1 MPPCCQRETDGSS
14 CPEGQTSSVTRKPPF
29 WRCVA
34 NNLAQRVVS
43 PTAEIPSQLTQIPRV
58 TTIISGRT
66 AYYHAARVQA
76 IEMSIPLRKL
86 TSTLLLAVF
95 VAVSAL
101 GEGLHAFPGA
111 SHHHAGQSQCCHHSQ
126 GTPDETGESL
136 SGSHDDCSIC
146 RFLAQSI
153 DLSAPASSADWVPC
167 VILPPIETPTVLQDR
182 CGLFDARAPPTA

>member
-1 MPPCCQRETDGSS
+1 M
-14 CPEGQTSSVTRKPPF
+14 
-29 WRCVA
+29 
-34 NNLAQRVVS
+34 AQRVVS

-58 TTIISGRT
+58 KTIISGQT

-76 IEMSIPLRKL
+76 VEMSIPFRKL

-101 GEGLHAFPGA
+101 GEGLHAIPGA
-111 SHHHAGQSQCCHHSQ
+111 SHHHGGSYHTGQSHYCHHSH
-126 GTPDETGESL
+126 GTPDETGESP

-182 CGLFDARAPPTA
+182 SGLFDARAPPTA